1 VLKTREFPAKFPTC
15 RELPHGDWFA
25 ATVVSA
31 THSASPETFA
41 VCGKLPVFPG
51 LCPPKSGPQ
60 IGDRRKAGFCALI
73 RPAVSNA
80 VTSEEFVEGFT
91 PPDYLIDGFLQRQFI
106 YALTGQTGSG
116 KTAIALFIAYCV
128 AKGRALG
135 AREVQAGRVI
145 VFAGENLDDVRQ
157 RWIAMAE
164 LFDFD
169 VKTID
174 VHFVDGVV
182 SLKTVGNFIRKE
194 IEDSGPATLI
204 IVDTSAACFEGIN
217 ENDNTEVG
225 TYARR
230 LRKLTKMPG
239 GPTVLV
245 NCHPT
250 KNAGDNNLLPRG
262 GGAHL
267 AEIDGNL
274 TCTHN
279 DAVISISTQG
289 KFRGAEFKP
298 LTFETRTATAERLK
312 DSRGRSIWTVYAD
325 ELADTE
331 VEKRKAKGQE
341 DEDKVLILM
350 LKAKTPPSRA
360 EIAMHCGCVYATG
373 DPNKSKATRIL
384 EKLEKEGFVK
394 KERGESYQLTEKGKR
409 AAKEAEDVPF

>member
-1 VLKTREFPAKFPTC
+1 
-15 RELPHGDWFA
+15 
-25 ATVVSA
+25 
-31 THSASPETFA
+31 
-41 VCGKLPVFPG
+41 
-51 LCPPKSGPQ
+51 
-60 IGDRRKAGFCALI
+60 
-73 RPAVSNA
+73 
-80 VTSEEFVEGFT
+80 
-91 PPDYLIDGFLQRQFI
+91 
-106 YALTGQTGSG
+106 
-116 KTAIALFIAYCV
+116 
-128 AKGRALG
+128 
-135 AREVQAGRVI
+135 
-145 VFAGENLDDVRQ
+145 
-157 RWIAMAE
+157 
-164 LFDFD
+164 
-169 VKTID
+169 
-174 VHFVDGVV
+174 
-182 SLKTVGNFIRKE
+182 
-194 IEDSGPATLI
+194 
-204 IVDTSAACFEGIN
+204 
-217 ENDNTEVG
+217 
-225 TYARR
+225 
-230 LRKLTKMPG
+230 
-239 GPTVLV
+239 VLV

-312 DSRGRSIWTVYAD
+312 DIRGRSIWTVYAD

-350 LKAKTPPSRA
+350 LKANTPPSRA
-360 EIAMHCGCVYATG
+360 EIAMHCGWIYATG